1 MLLFGSMAMVGG
13 AICEIKIP
21 ENVGGAYTR
30 RGAYMWDATV
40 LNNRKV
46 ARDLWHYNQRY
57 GVVFKRLSNLSDK
70 TELSPT
76 TQLTADLNDGYEF
89 PMHIVPTDLRPDMV
103 CPAEISHAC
112 RIDSKLWDQ
121 FEAAA
126 ERKEEKYKELVT
138 DIRPNSSLWKL
149 APEEW

>member
-1 MLLFGSMAMVGG
+1 MLLFGSMAMVGE
-13 AICEIKIP
+13 AYLRDKNTCARTST

-46 ARDLWHYNQRY
+46 ARDLWHYNQQY
-57 GVVFKRLSNLSDK
+57 GLVLKRLSNLSDK

-89 PMHIVPTDLRPDMV
+89 PMHIVPTDLHPDMV
-103 CPAEISHAC
+103 CPAEISRAC
-112 RIDSKLWDQ
+112 RINSKL
-121 FEAAA
+121 
-126 ERKEEKYKELVT
+126 
-138 DIRPNSSLWKL
+138 
-149 APEEW
+149 